1 MAVASGNQLPPPP
14 GSSGSSTASSDATE
28 ADSTFQLGEVY
39 AYPNPAKPPY
49 MPTLHIET
57 GLADEVQIRIY
68 DVSGGL
74 VHEASLSDAPA
85 VIDNKY
91 AYEYRWDT
99 SGVGSGVYIYAITTK
114 KSGFPDIRASGK
126 SAVIK

>member
-1 MAVASGNQLPPPP
+1 MG
-14 GSSGSSTASSDATE
+14 
-28 ADSTFQLGEVY
+28 

-49 MPTLHIET
+49 MLTLHIET

-74 VHEASLSDAPA
+74 VHEASLSAAPA

-99 SGVGSGVYIYAITTK
+99 SGIGSGIYIYAITAK
-114 KSGFPDIRASGK
+114 KSGFQDIRTTGK

>member
-1 MAVASGNQLPPPP
+1 
-14 GSSGSSTASSDATE
+14 
-28 ADSTFQLGEVY
+28 
-39 AYPNPAKPPY
+39 
-49 MPTLHIET
+49 MPTLHVET

-74 VHEASLSDAPA
+74 VHEASLSAAPA

-99 SGVGSGVYIYAITTK
+99 SGIGSGIYIYAITAK
-114 KSGFPDIRASGK
+114 KSGFQDIRTTGK